1 MYNETHDLYL
11 KLSDYFIQ
19 DKSKILDIGCSTG
32 NFITN
37 VYKRHSKNNKKLSFI
52 GVDNVDKM
60 ISFCKKKNK
69 KFKISFLL
77 KDIFSYKIENCCIVS
92 SLYTMQFISTP
103 KRRQIMVNKIF
114 KGLNWGGAFFMVE
127 KVRGPDARF
136 QDILSQIFLEFK
148 VSKGFSPSQILS
160 KSRSLKGVLEPF
172 STKGNLD
179 ILKRAGF
186 KDTVTVFKYGCF
198 EGYLAI
204 K

>member
-1 MYNETHDLYL
+1 
-11 KLSDYFIQ
+11 
-19 DKSKILDIGCSTG
+19 
-32 NFITN
+32 
-37 VYKRHSKNNKKLSFI
+37 
-52 GVDNVDKM
+52 
-60 ISFCKKKNK
+60 
-69 KFKISFLL
+69 
-77 KDIFSYKIENCCIVS
+77 
-92 SLYTMQFISTP
+92 
-103 KRRQIMVNKIF
+103 MVNKIF

-186 KDTVTVFKYGCF
+186 KDTVTVLNTDVLKD
-198 EGYLAI
+198 I
-204 K
+204 